1 MEGAAL
7 ESNTAPD
14 VRLKPVSMACL
25 RRQAWAHSRDSI
37 WQESKPEPCGGGA
50 SGLQRAQSVGAPH
63 RPSGEAGQNPN
74 KIASWLI
81 ECRTPLEASLD
92 DQSPPPHKGA
102 ARNGCSFEDDLSLG
116 AEANH
121 LQSNNNK
128 TESCFGLAAD
138 QKRSQFKE
146 RGRSMNSTGSGKS
159 STVSSVSEL
168 LDLYETDPVEV
179 LLNLGFGRE
188 EPDLN
193 AKIPSRF
200 FNNSS
205 LARGID
211 IKVYL
216 KAQLQR
222 MELENPNYALT
233 SRFRQIE
240 VLTTVANEFFQL
252 YSQVSGQPVQRISS
266 KDQDSEG
273 GDEIRTEEKPPPLK
287 KSNSALN
294 VAKLLKK
301 TITKHNLL
309 AASPESPAQANGQ
322 AAAVSN
328 HAQENGHAPAG
339 PQQEG
344 DAVATTTAPVAP
356 AAPAATDSNPKAE
369 AGGQK
374 LVRKKDNCT
383 LATVTEESGG
393 DGDPDPP
400 SDKSPDQSS
409 SDPEHQVDS
418 SADLQTRSPSSEEGG
433 AQVVSQEE
441 QEKEKEQSSSTP
453 EKAPVALTPPHLA
466 QLRIENTD
474 SFDMEEIQSN
484 EDEAIPTRAS
494 RTADLSRTV
503 SQQSDS
509 SGFAEEPSTDSSSS
523 LKVQESSDSC
533 DSETTV
539 TSHPSQDLT
548 TPVALDQP
556 PFNLPDAKR
565 EEARPDANADVTE
578 VDGRIN
584 PVEEEEEEE
593 ESKLSPVQFPQ
604 YTVHHLPKLAPM
616 EEEQPDEILDEDSES
631 KPEPEAEISQGASAA
646 EQETLQESEESRD
659 PQSQSDPQN
668 TENPSE
674 IVPDASLPTEGDLEE
689 NEDQQEPLFSDV
701 HDQLCP
707 PTASSQVLGAL
718 NRAKQ
723 NKLSQMG
730 RRMEPESDDE
740 TPTSPGRGRGKGR
753 SQRGAMR
760 LQRSSSLPSSL
771 LSPSRVVSSVK
782 IQVGRGQASCSQ
794 PRFSVKYSQED
805 QVEPEVEKAESAN
818 VLSTLIINPAPSS
831 ASNKNPAPA
840 VLPKPLPS
848 HLIRS
853 CCSLQSYS
861 PPPDWTPGAQS
872 WSTQSVPDLSSD
884 QRSLKH
890 FPPPHAGANQNQ
902 NSWNPGFATLPGA
915 RNPSAQYFDPSPSPS
930 PRFNFSAYAFPQH
943 VHPFNHPHPYSSLPN
958 LLHHQNP
965 SMSPHSGPSGLHTPT
980 PGPQLHQS
988 MTNLHQ
994 PANNTLPYHVG
1005 PGHLHPGNPMMHH
1018 HQGYNH
1024 PYTNQP
1030 VYNPNP
1036 YGTQSAPQYLSYQ
1049 GYSIPHPVS
1058 QYPPHHHPPP
1068 LQMTAEHSLY
1078 PGLAPSAPGFHPGLA
1093 STFNQGYNLHSG
1105 FSSPAAGSPA
1115 GHGQGPSGTEAQLK
1129 RVLQEIRGTVQSLG
1143 ETGVNTPDTFSEHRA
1158 AQPSLQSLAE
1168 FQQKRRSLSLFRRQM
1183 TDLELTIMQQQALV
1197 YNHLSPADRMEVE
1210 KLQSLRSSVREEL
1223 QELEQQLEEK
1233 LMDLIHST
1241 QHRGLGRDNSV
1252 DNLFTASTLRAMEPM
1267 SDLLSEQFY
1276 LQSELN
1282 YDSHDSSTYPSSRSS
1297 SPLRGRGGERRQKG
1311 ADGEQKQELYRASV
1325 DITPATPPRPNA
1337 RNKGKLKEAEKERD
1351 SVGVREEDAGKGDA
1365 PEKEVEEVVEVEGAT
1380 GGVRL
1385 DNLQQLIKEI
1395 RESVAQEVR
1404 KEIYS
1409 ELLAAVT
1416 PQQQQSPVSAQQ
1428 HRP

>member
-14 VRLKPVSMACL
+14 VRVKPVSVACL

-37 WQESKPEPCGGGA
+37 WQESKPEPCGPPGP
-50 SGLQRAQSVGAPH
+50 QRSRSTGDAQ
-63 RPSGEAGQNPN
+63 RPSVDPGQNPN

-81 ECRTPLEASLD
+81 ECRTPLGASLD
-92 DQSPPPHKGA
+92 DQSPPPHKGVP
-102 ARNGCSFEDDLSLG
+102 RNGCSFEDDLSLG

-121 LQSNNNK
+121 LLSNNSK
-128 TESCFGLAAD
+128 TESCYGLVAD
-138 QKRSQFKE
+138 QKRSQYKE

-168 LDLYETDPVEV
+168 LDLYEEDPEEI
-179 LLNLGFGRE
+179 LFNLGFGRE

-200 FNNSS
+200 FNSS
-205 LARGID
+205 SVARGID

-273 GDEIRTEEKPPPLK
+273 GDEGRSEERPPPLK

-309 AASPESPAQANGQ
+309 AASPESPAQPNGRT
-322 AAAVSN
+322 AAVPGPPQDS
-328 HAQENGHAPAG
+328 GPAPAR
-339 PQQEG
+339 PEQDG
-344 DAVATTTAPVAP
+344 DAAD
-356 AAPAATDSNPKAE
+356 AAEHRAE

-374 LVRKKDNCT
+374 VVRKKDNCS

-393 DGDPDPP
+393 DGEPDLP
-400 SDKSPDQSS
+400 SDSSPEQSGGGGGG
-409 SDPEHQVDS
+409 PEGQVD
-418 SADLQTRSPSSEEGG
+418 SADLQAGSQSSEEGG
-433 AQVVSQEE
+433 AQRVSEE
-441 QEKEKEQSSSTP
+441 KDRSSSSSSSL
-453 EKAPVALTPPHLA
+453 EKAPVTLTPPHLA
-466 QLRIENTD
+466 QLRTENTD

-484 EDEAIPTRAS
+484 EDETLPPRAS
-494 RTADLSRTV
+494 RAAEMSRTV

-509 SGFAEEPSTDSSSS
+509 SGFAEEPSTDSGNS
-523 LKVQESSDSC
+523 LKVQDSSDSC

-556 PFNLPDAKR
+556 TFDLPDTRR
-565 EEARPDANADVTE
+565 EEAGPAAAAAE
-578 VDGRIN
+578 VDGRSRS
-584 PVEEEEEEE
+584 VEGD
-593 ESKLSPVQFPQ
+593 ESLDQFPQ
-604 YTVHHLPKLAPM
+604 YTVHHLPKLTPT
-616 EEEQPDEILDEDSES
+616 EEQREDSVDEDGE
-631 KPEPEAEISQGASAA
+631 PEPEPEPEIIQCVSAA
-646 EQETLQESEESRD
+646 EQETPQESEESDD
-659 PQSQSDPQN
+659 PQSQSASEPDPPHTDQASDRVRD
-668 TENPSE
+668 TSPPAGDPGENQDQPE
-674 IVPDASLPTEGDLEE
+674 SLL
-689 NEDQQEPLFSDV
+689 SDD
-701 HDQLCP
+701 HNGFAP
-707 PTASSQVLGAL
+707 PTPSAQVLSAL
-718 NRAKQ
+718 NRAK
-723 NKLSQMG
+723 LSRMG
-730 RRMEPESDDE
+730 RRIDPESDE
-740 TPTSPGRGRGKGR
+740 TPASPGRGRG
-753 SQRGAMR
+753 SQRGAIR

-771 LSPSRVVSSVK
+771 LAPSRVVSSVK

-794 PRFSVKYSQED
+794 PRFSVRYTQED
-805 QVEPEVEKAESAN
+805 DQLEEEVKREERTS
-818 VLSTLIINPAPSS
+818 VLSTLVINPAP
-831 ASNKNPAPA
+831 NKKPAA
-840 VLPKPLPS
+840 AAAPKPIPS
-848 HLIRS
+848 HLMRS

-861 PPPDWTPGAQS
+861 PPPELTPGGQS

-884 QRSLKH
+884 HRPLRH
-890 FPPPHAGANQNQ
+890 FPPPSPSNTSVSHAQK
-902 NSWNPGFATLPGA
+902 SWNPGFASLPGH
-915 RNPSAQYFDPSPSPS
+915 NPPAQYFDSGPSPS
-930 PRFNFSAYAFPQH
+930 PRFNFNPYGLPQH
-943 VHPFNHPHPYSSLPN
+943 THPLHHSQPYSSLPN
-958 LLHHQNP
+958 LFPHQNP
-965 SMSPHSGPSGLHTPT
+965 PSGPAGLHSPA
-980 PGPQLHQS
+980 PPPVPQHQS

-994 PANNTLPYHVG
+994 PSSSSLPYHVG
-1005 PGHLHPGNPMMHH
+1005 PAHLHPGAPMMHH
-1018 HQGYNH
+1018 QGFSQ
-1024 PYTNQP
+1024 PYTNP
-1030 VYNPNP
+1030 SPYTAAP
-1036 YGTQSAPQYLSYQ
+1036 YGTQSAPQFLSYH
-1049 GYSIPHPVS
+1049 GYNVSSFPHPVS
-1058 QYPPHHHPPP
+1058 QYPPPAAAAAAPPHLP
-1068 LQMTAEHSLY
+1068 PEHSLY
-1078 PGLAPSAPGFHPGLA
+1078 PGLAPLAPGFHPGLGSA
-1093 STFNQGYNLHSG
+1093 FSQGYNPHAG
-1105 FSSPAAGSPA
+1105 FAPPA
-1115 GHGQGPSGTEAQLK
+1115 GPGPSGTELQLR
-1129 RVLQEIRGTVQSLG
+1129 RVLQDIRGTVQSLS
-1143 ETGVNTPDTFSEHRA
+1143 ENRANTPDTFSERRA
-1158 AQPSLQSLAE
+1158 SQPGLQSLAE

-1183 TDLELTIMQQQALV
+1183 MDLELSIMQQQALV

-1241 QHRGLGRDNSV
+1241 HHRGLRSNNSV
-1252 DNLFTASTLRAMEPM
+1252 ENLFTASALRAMEPM
-1267 SDLLSEQFY
+1267 SELLSEQFY

-1282 YDSHDSSTYPSSRSS
+1282 YDGHDFPTSPSSRSS
-1297 SPLRGRGGERRQKG
+1297 SPLRGRGRRG
-1311 ADGEQKQELYRASV
+1311 ADGEQKPELYRTSV

-1337 RNKGKLKEAEKERD
+1337 RSKGRLRERD
-1351 SVGVREEDAGKGDA
+1351 SVGGREEEAGRRDS
-1365 PEKEVEEVVEVEGAT
+1365 PEKREEGAT
-1380 GGVRL
+1380 GGLQL

-1416 PQQQQSPVSAQQ
+1416 PQPSPVPAQQ